1 MIRSLFGDENMSKE
15 DDFVRK
21 INEQRYQAVID
32 DLREVCKKHGVFI
45 AGTCN
50 AEGIDSEITIADVS
64 ELGSFPWLGLD
75 ADEANKINYA
85 YKDGYE
91 VKWIGEVQK

>member
-1 MIRSLFGDENMSKE
+1 MSKE
-15 DDFVRK
+15 DDFVRE

-50 AEGIDSEITIADVS
+50 AEGIDSEITIADVPDLWS
-64 ELGSFPWLGLD
+64 PRWRALD
-75 ADEANKINYA
+75 ADQANKINYA

-91 VKWIGEVQK
+91 VKWIGEAQWKSIGKVRG